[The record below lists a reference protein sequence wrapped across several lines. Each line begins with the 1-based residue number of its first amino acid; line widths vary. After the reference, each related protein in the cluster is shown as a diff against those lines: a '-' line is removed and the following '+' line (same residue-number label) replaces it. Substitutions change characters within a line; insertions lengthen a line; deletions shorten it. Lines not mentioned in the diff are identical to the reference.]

1 MNVIDLNCSILVC
14 VATEVMRLEKNK
26 TKRFYVHKTEQNTL
40 II

>member
-26 TKRFYVHKTEQNTL
+26 TKQKKQNKTIL
-40 II
+40 CS